1 MNLTALRTLALLSM
15 FAAAL
20 TACIPDQSCSNPPH
34 IRRSSIVSTVE
45 LGATRQNPVELGDV
59 GSYGDWDLRIL
70 EFAQISDLVHIRLD
84 VAYTGSDDDQPG
96 DVGELKFCLAGSKH
110 TLYLDATNPY
120 SDDGPSPIFGD
131 GYGEEQVRN
140 GWLTFEDIA
149 DDDDDFV
156 LAVREEASIL
166 YRDADFMYF
175 ELKSDTNIVTDRSK
189 TKRPTSSGKE
199 IDSPIPIG
207 EAAVTSAF
215 EIEIS
220 ESYVG
225 AEAEEVFSSANRYA
239 DTDPRSGNT
248 YFLFKVSVTN
258 TARGN
263 SPASISSTQF
273 SADGFTE
280 AIAAVIAETS
290 GSEASGSEVTESKT
304 ANQWLDLP
312 GEKLEATLYQ
322 GGSAEGWVILE
333 VDVDTEPLV
342 VYDPKLGTG
351 LQPDEDRRYFLL
363 TTATIAR
370 GDRQSSSSETTSATA
385 TPTAT
390 PSATPTPSR
399 QPELPASVAI
409 SATGG
414 ARSEVFQLR
423 EGRYRISLAI
433 SDNDRRFAVDTWQLE
448 VLRNPGNIVLLERNG
463 RGASAQ
469 WGSEVLIEDDS
480 WKLWVVVD
488 VANEAEWNVS
498 LQRLG
503 DAPTPGASATRA
515 SSSQPSSASA
525 LVPTV
530 TAGELVRAWNNN
542 PVRAENTYEDKVFE
556 ISGVIESIDNVFG
569 QLFIV
574 LTDGSPAS
582 LEGVQC
588 LVDNQDREWLS
599 TLSTNQ
605 TVTVQGRIDGKSL
618 LNVVVDPCGPPPP
631 ST

>member
-1 MNLTALRTLALLSM
+1 ML
-15 FAAAL
+15 AAAL

-34 IRRSSIVSTVE
+34 IRRSSNISALE
-45 LGATRQNPVELGDV
+45 LGATRQNPIDLGDV
-59 GSYGDWDLRIL
+59 GSYGEWDLRVV
-70 EFAQISDLVHIRLD
+70 EFAQISDLVHVHLD
-84 VAYTGSDDDQPG
+84 VTYTGSDDDQPG
-96 DVGELKFCLAGSKH
+96 DSDELKFCLAGSNH
-110 TLYLDATNPY
+110 TLYLDATNPH
-120 SDDGPSPIFGD
+120 SDDGPSPVFGH

-156 LAVREEASIL
+156 LAVREAASIL

-175 ELKSDTNIVTDRSK
+175 ELKSDSNIVDDRSN
-189 TKRPTSSGKE
+189 TQRPTSSGTN
-199 IDSPIPIG
+199 IDSPVLLG

-215 EIEIS
+215 SIQIS
-220 ESYVG
+220 EAYMG
-225 AEAEEVFSSANRYA
+225 TEAEEVFSSVNKYS
-239 DTDPRSGNT
+239 DTEPRPGYT
-248 YFLFKVSVTN
+248 YFLFKVKVTN
-258 TARGN
+258 TATSN

-280 AIAAVIAETS
+280 AIAALVAETS

-322 GGSAEGWVILE
+322 GGSADGWVILE
-333 VDVDTEPLV
+333 VDADTEPLV

-351 LQPDEDRRYFLL
+351 LLPDEDRRYFLL
-363 TTATIAR
+363 TTAPIPR
-370 GDRQSSSSETTSATA
+370 DDRQGSSSETTSATA

-390 PSATPTPSR
+390 PTPSS
-399 QPELPASVAI
+399 QPEPPASVVI

-423 EGRYRISLAI
+423 EGRYRLSLSI
-433 SDNDRRFAVDTWQLE
+433 TDNDRRFAVDTWQLE
-448 VLRNPGNIVLLERNG
+448 VLRTPGNVVLLERNG

-469 WGSEVLIEDDS
+469 WGSEILIEDAS
-480 WKLWVVVD
+480 WRLWVDVD
-488 VANEAEWNVS
+488 VANEAEWNVT

-503 DAPTPGASATRA
+503 DAPAPRASTPQA
-515 SSSQPSSASA
+515 SSSQSPSASA

-530 TAGELVRAWNNN
+530 TAGELVRAWNSN
-542 PVRAENTYEDKVFE
+542 PVRAENTYEDKVFD

-588 LVDNQDREWLS
+588 LVDDQDREWLS
-599 TLSTNQ
+599 TLSTDQ
-605 TVTVQGRIDGKSL
+605 PLTVRGKIDGKML